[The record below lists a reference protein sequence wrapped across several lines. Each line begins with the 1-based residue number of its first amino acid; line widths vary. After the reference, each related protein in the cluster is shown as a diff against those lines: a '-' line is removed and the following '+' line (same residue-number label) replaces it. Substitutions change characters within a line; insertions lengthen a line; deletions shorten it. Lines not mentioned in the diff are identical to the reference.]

1 MRTLQEIADAMGISK
16 QMVYKIE
23 QRALR
28 KAKAL
33 MEEQGLTMQ
42 EILQGENKPIR
53 EKQKGERERTVNNP
67 VAKYGRRFNKAQT
80 MRDSY
85 KEDRKGYRKHKGV
98 KDYE

>member
-1 MRTLQEIADAMGISK
+1 MRTLQEVANILGVSK

-28 KAKAL
+28 KAKAI

-53 EKQKGERERTVNNP
+53 EKQASETE
-67 VAKYGRRFNKAQT
+67 
-80 MRDSY
+80 DS
-85 KEDRKGYRKHKGV
+85 KQSGS
-98 KDYE
+98 

>member
-1 MRTLQEIADAMGISK
+1 MLGGGQVRTLQEIADAMGISK

-53 EKQKGERERTVNNP
+53 EKQKGERE
-67 VAKYGRRFNKAQT
+67 
-80 MRDSY
+80 DS
-85 KEDRKGYRKHKGV
+85 KQSGS
-98 KDYE
+98 